1 MLIYSLPLLRH
12 FADRGGRGQ
21 SAEKVQAAKG
31 SSPSATLS
39 PPTPCHRSCSVV
51 LKTKAACAGM
61 SPVLTRQ
68 SNVPS
73 AWKCS
78 SSPLDT

>member
-39 PPTPCHRSCSVV
+39 PPPRVTAR
-51 LKTKAACAGM
+51 A
-61 SPVLTRQ
+61 
-68 SNVPS
+68 PS
-73 AWKCS
+73 S
-78 SSPLDT
+78 

>member
-31 SSPSATLS
+31 SSPSETLR
-39 PPTPCHRSCSVV
+39 PPH
-51 LKTKAACAGM
+51 
-61 SPVLTRQ
+61 PV
-68 SNVPS
+68 
-73 AWKCS
+73 
-78 SSPLDT
+78 SPLVLRRLEDEGRMRRDVARADTPVERAVGVEV